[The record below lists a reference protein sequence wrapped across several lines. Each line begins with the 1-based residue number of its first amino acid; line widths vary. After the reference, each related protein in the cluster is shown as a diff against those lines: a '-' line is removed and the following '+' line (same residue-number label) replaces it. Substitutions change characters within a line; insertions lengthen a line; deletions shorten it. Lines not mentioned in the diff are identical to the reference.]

1 MIKQITAKQ
10 LQKHITAWLVWFTL
24 RSLHLFVDAPTMTAG
39 DWQKFIFDYLSVIP
53 VFYGVLYLTTVYYK
67 TFSAAK
73 YAVLSGL
80 ARFIYLLKRPLLLA
94 VGIVLLYAALAVLL
108 DVYVFKVPFF
118 LTNDLLPNFPK
129 MQTDGLLPRIAQ
141 RLADLVI
148 PYMILAVSLASFT
161 RIQQETAANQKE
173 LEKEQASHDK
183 LLKEYLERGGKLSN
197 IIKRKTD
204 GRLDD
209 LN

>member
-39 DWQKFIFDYLSVIP
+39 YWQKLVFDYLSVIP
-53 VFYGVLYLTTVYYK
+53 MFYAVLHLTTVYYK
-67 TFSAAK
+67 TFSAGK

-94 VGIVLLYAALAVLL
+94 VGIVLLYVAFAVLL

-129 MQTDGLLPRIAQ
+129 IQTDALMPRVAQ
-141 RLADLVI
+141 RLVDLVM
-148 PYMILAVSLASFT
+148 PYMILAVYLAHFAQM
-161 RIQQETAANQKE
+161 QQQDAAKQKE
-173 LEKEQASHDK
+173 LDEAQAYHDK
-183 LLKEYLERGGKLSN
+183 LLNTLSGAEN
-197 IIKRKTD
+197 CPIS
-204 GRLDD
+204 
-209 LN
+209 